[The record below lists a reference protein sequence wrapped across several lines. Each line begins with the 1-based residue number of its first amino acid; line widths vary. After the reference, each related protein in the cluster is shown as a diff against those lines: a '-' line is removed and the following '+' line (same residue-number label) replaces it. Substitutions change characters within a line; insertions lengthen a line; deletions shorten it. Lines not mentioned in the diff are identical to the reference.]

1 MRAPALAA
9 LMTCHNR
16 AERTLACLHSLD
28 TQRPAGANIEIV
40 LVDAG
45 SSDGTAE
52 AVARDFPDVTVVHR
66 GPELFWNG
74 GMRVALAHAYEKDPD
89 FYLWLNDDVELDD
102 DAVGRLLTCH
112 DQLQATRPAPTI
124 VVGSTRDPAT
134 GDHTYGGVIR
144 PDRVRRMRY
153 QLVPPGD
160 HPQRVETMNGNC
172 VLVPRAVVERIGNLA
187 AAYTHGMGDYDYG
200 HRADRAGC
208 EIWIAPGTIGTCPGI
223 RLLPDPPRSPS
234 IGPGPRARLAVSHP
248 TSGASSCAAGPVI
261 CGPSWLSARTSAGT
275 YAGPCGAEATSTG
288 RLRVVSA
295 IARVGIEGRARAD
308 HAGTH
313 ALPLARG

>member
-112 DQLQATRPAPTI
+112 DRLQATRPAPAI

-208 EIWIAPGTIGTCPGI
+208 EIWIAPGTIGTCPRNPAAARPSSLSEHRTRTTSPTGG
-223 RLLPDPPRSPS
+223 LPPDEWRVFVRRWTGYLWPV
-234 IGPGPRARLAVSHP
+234 LAVSP
-248 TSGASSCAAGPVI
+248 YVRRYVRWA
-261 CGPSWLSARTSAGT
+261 
-275 YAGPCGAEATSTG
+275 
-288 RLRVVSA
+288 LR
-295 IARVGIEGRARAD
+295 R
-308 HAGTH
+308 
-313 ALPLARG
+313 

>member
-1 MRAPALAA
+1 LTQSRLAA
-9 LMTCHNR
+9 LLTCHNR
-16 AERTLACLHSLD
+16 RERTLRCLASLND
-28 TQRPAGANIEIV
+28 QADASLVQIEAYV
-40 LVDAG
+40 VDAD
-45 SSDGTAE
+45 SSDGTPE
-52 AVARDFPDVTVVHR
+52 AVRDRFPEVTLIER
-66 GPELFWNG
+66 GADLYWNG
-74 GMRVALAHAYEKDPD
+74 GMRVALAHAYEDDPD

-102 DAVGRLLTCH
+102 DAVGRLVACH

-208 EIWIAPGTIGTCPGI
+208 EIWIAPGTIGTCSRNPATARPSSLSEHRTQSTSPTGG
-223 RLLPDPPRSPS
+223 LPPDEW
-234 IGPGPRARLAVSHP
+234 RAFVRRWTGNLWPILAVSP
-248 TSGASSCAAGPVI
+248 YVRRYVRWA
-261 CGPSWLSARTSAGT
+261 
-275 YAGPCGAEATSTG
+275 
-288 RLRVVSA
+288 LR
-295 IARVGIEGRARAD
+295 R
-308 HAGTH
+308 
-313 ALPLARG
+313 